1 MNMAQKLVTVYQIE
15 AGKSGLNHLGE
26 RLDNIDSTIEN
37 VHTTLA
43 NDIATN
49 EAEIAR
55 INEAV
60 MTLAS
65 TPITAPVFN
74 DVETYKVVEAKA
86 EVTKVTVT
94 AGATASGDIILT
106 LNGSPVN
113 IAVTSGDTTDAVA
126 GKIQAT
132 VDALADYTATVSG
145 SVVTITAVNKRSEV
159 DATFDGG
166 TTGVTAT
173 VEVLVQGVDGLD
185 LAQDVIITIPN
196 GKDYVVGK
204 GNLLVLRNGIP
215 QVLAD
220 GDYVEN
226 SSTSIK
232 YKAGVLKDGDVIT
245 FIIGDA
251 GKLSYNMTVDY
262 YTSGAD
268 AGRIQ
273 KVTYTGDIN
282 RTITYTY
289 TAEGKIASETI
300 VEDGKTVTKTYT
312 YTNGRITGVSSV
324 VV

>member
-1 MNMAQKLVTVYQIE
+1 MAQKLVTVHQVE
-15 AGKSGLNHLGE
+15 AGKKGLNNLGE
-26 RLDNIDSTIEN
+26 RLDTIDSTVES

-49 EAEIAR
+49 EFEIAR

-74 DVETYKVVEAKA
+74 DIEAYKVVEAKA

-94 AGATASGDIILT
+94 AGATTDGNVTLT
-106 LNGSPVN
+106 LNGN
-113 IAVTSGDTTDAVA
+113 ATTIAVTSGDTTDAVA
-126 GKIQAT
+126 GKIQTA
-132 VDALADYTATVSG
+132 VSALADYTATVSG
-145 SVVTITAVNKRSEV
+145 SAVTITAVNKRSEV
-159 DATFDGG
+159 EATFDGG

-173 VEVLVQGVDGLD
+173 IEVLVKGVSGLD
-185 LAQDVIITIPN
+185 LVNAVVITIPN

-220 GDYVEN
+220 GDYTEN

-232 YKAGVLKDGDVIT
+232 YNAGVLKDGDILT

-251 GKLSYNMTVDY
+251 GKLSYTMAVEY

-273 KVTYTGDIN
+273 KVTYAGDIN
-282 RTITYTY
+282 RTISYTY
-289 TAEGKIASETI
+289 TAEGKIATETA

-312 YTNGRITGVSSV
+312 YANGKITGVSSV
-324 VV
+324 VA